1 MAYMNGKGAAAK
13 AKSRPQENGSDKDG
27 GLQYLMV
34 KKATLHDPVLQAD
47 WAKKNLIWVP
57 HEKEGF
63 VAGSIVQEDGERTTV
78 EIVETGTRMEVSKDD
93 CQKMN
98 PPKFEKVEDMADL
111 SCLNEAS
118 VLHNLKSRY
127 YSDLIYTYS
136 GLFCVVVNPYKRLP
150 IYTEELIE
158 TFKGKKRHELPPHIF
173 AIADAAYRSMLQER
187 EDQSILCTGES
198 GAGKTENTKK
208 VIQYLAHV
216 AGATRHNKLVT
227 SPGKVNQ
234 DSLSVIGEL
243 EQQLLQAN
251 PILEAFGNSKTVKND
266 NSSRFGKFIRINF
279 DNSGYISGANIEFYL
294 LEKSRTCRQADD
306 ERSFHIF
313 YQFLAGTS
321 PDERSSFLLESV
333 NNYKFLKNGHISLPN
348 VDDRAEF
355 HNTVRSM
362 KIMGFHDDEITSVL
376 RVVSAILLFGNIE
389 FIQER
394 NNDQAV
400 LPDDR
405 VAQKICHLLGIPVI
419 DFTKAFLKPRIKVG
433 REHVQKA
440 QNKEQAEFA
449 VEAISKA
456 SYERMFKWLVSRIN
470 KSLDR
475 TRRQGTSFIGIL
487 DIAGFEIF
495 GLNSFEQLCINY
507 TNEKLQQLFN
517 NTMFV
522 NEQEEYQREG
532 INWEFIDFGLDLQ
545 PTIDLIEKPMGI
557 LALLDEQCLF
567 PKATDKSFVEKLLVN
582 HEKHPKFVVPEVR
595 SRSDFAVVHY
605 AGRVDYVAEQWLTKN
620 MDPLNE
626 NVVALMQNSTDPFVV
641 NIWKDAEFA
650 GMGATEIETTFGAR
664 AKKGMFRTVSQ
675 LHKEQLTRLMT
686 TLRNTVPHFV
696 RCIIPNHEKK
706 PGKINSLLVLE
717 QLRCN
722 GVLEGIRICRQGFPS
737 RVPFQEF
744 RHRYETLTPNI
755 IPKGYMDGKEAVK
768 KMTKALEMDANL
780 FRIGQSKIF
789 LRAGVLAQLEEER
802 DTKLAGLIIK
812 FQAQCRAFLARRF
825 YQRRVEQSNAIR
837 VLQRNGLSWL
847 KLRNWQWWR
856 LYTKVKPLLQ
866 VTNQEAVLHAKGEE
880 LRTAK
885 ERLQKRETEVEELQK
900 RVDQLNEERSVL
912 TEQLQ
917 TETEE
922 RNETEELHER
932 AKLRINELNELLG
945 EMQQRLEEEENRLT
959 TLSEEKKQLQMSV
972 RDLEEQ
978 LEGEEQARQKMQIEK
993 ANVDQKL
1000 KIAEEKLAETA
1011 DTLEK
1016 AMREKKV
1023 VEERSQQLAAALL
1036 DEEEKN
1042 KNSNKKLSKGDQI
1055 VQDLRDE
1062 IDKENRSR
1070 QALEEAKR
1078 RLENDMREQKDLL
1091 DQKLNKLE
1099 ELNQAVIRRDED
1111 LHKALAKG
1119 DEDAATIA
1127 RLNKEISELKFR
1139 ISELTDDLESEKEA
1153 RLKAEKLRREL
1164 QDELEQVRT
1173 EVMQAADRT
1182 QLAVDLQKEK
1192 DNKLVMISNQVE
1204 EQKVHFENRMEDLRS
1219 KMQRQLEESREEVD
1233 QIKRQKAQVDRN
1245 FEQLKSQKEELAR
1258 ELLSMQSAKADSEK
1272 RRKQAE
1278 NVASDLGN
1286 RFSDLENAKA
1296 ALTEQYMK
1304 LQQEIDMMNKNK
1316 DEDEQETNVLRR
1328 KIASL
1333 ELDLAEAQAGL
1344 QAETNS
1350 KLGIQTKMRELE
1362 SDMVT
1367 LQDALEE
1374 TQQTKDNTEKENR
1387 ILRDQLVEAKK
1398 KADEGVI
1405 QQLEEMRKKAARDLE
1420 NAQQEL
1426 GTTQEALSRSE
1437 RNRKKLAQEVDDLN
1451 LELNKIR
1458 TSCEILDKKQKRFDQ
1473 QLAEER
1479 NRLVEITRDRDQ
1491 YAQESRDR
1499 ETRILSL
1506 QNELDTLRD
1515 QLEDAERHRRVLQ
1528 GELDEVLSH
1537 KDEAGKSVHEL
1548 ERINRQSEQEKNEL
1562 RAQIEELEDALQ
1574 IAEDSRLRLDVLN
1587 NGMKAEHDRALAA
1600 KDQEVEE
1607 KRRQLIKQCRDLE
1620 AELEDEKRLRGVAD
1634 KNKKKAEVQLIEV
1647 ERQLEIS
1654 NRLKD
1659 DYNKQLKKIQQMLKD
1674 GQQQVEET
1682 RTARDETLAQLRET
1696 EKKLRNSD
1704 AEVQRLRELTE
1715 ELLQQKRKLESQR
1728 DELEA
1733 LKTRPSSLSSDEK
1746 SRLESRIADL
1756 EEENEEIQID
1766 LDSTQERFRKSQ
1778 TQVETLTSELSTERN
1793 LCQRYESEKQG
1804 LERVVRELRAK
1815 VEELETT
1822 AQTRSRATIAA
1833 LEAKINGLEET
1844 LSHETADAQNA
1855 QRAVRRL
1862 EKKIQEKANLADEMQ
1877 RSVDHF
1883 KEEIEKLNNRN
1894 RQTRRTLDEREEE
1907 CSQIRAKMRGMQRQI
1922 DDLSD
1927 ANDALTRDNASL
1939 TRELSGLRNRRTNTY
1954 RSATNMLSFVGG
1966 SNDRLEMPEDGESV
1980 GTEGSS
1986 THTS

>member
-1 MAYMNGKGAAAK
+1 MAFMNGKGAAAK
-13 AKSRPQENGSDKDG
+13 SNSRAQQNGHDA
-27 GLQYLMV
+27 GLQHLMV

-47 WAKKNLIWVP
+47 WARKNLTWVP

-63 VAGSIVQEDGERTTV
+63 VAGSILEDKGETLTV
-78 EIVETGTRMEVSKDD
+78 EVVETGARMKISKDD

-111 SCLNEAS
+111 SYLNEAS

-150 IYTEELIE
+150 IYTEELVE

-216 AGATRHNKLVT
+216 AGAARHHKLMN
-227 SPGKVNQ
+227 SPGKANQ
-234 DSLSVIGEL
+234 DSVSVIGEL

-294 LEKSRTCRQADD
+294 LEKSRTCRQAEE
-306 ERSFHIF
+306 ERSFHVF

-321 PDERSSFLLESV
+321 QDERTSFLLEPV
-333 NNYKFLKNGHISLPN
+333 NKYKYLKNGNITLPN
-348 VDDRAEF
+348 VDDKNEF

-389 FIQER
+389 FHQER
-394 NNDQAV
+394 NSDQAI
-400 LPDDR
+400 LPNDG
-405 VAQKICHLLGIPVI
+405 VAQRICHLLGIPVV

-433 REHVQKA
+433 REHVHKA

-456 SYERMFKWLVSRIN
+456 SYERMFKWLVCRIN

-532 INWEFIDFGLDLQ
+532 IDWQFIDFGLDLQ

-595 SRSDFAVVHY
+595 SKSDFAVVHY

-675 LHKEQLTRLMT
+675 LHKEQLGRLMT

-744 RHRYETLTPNI
+744 RHRYETLTPNL
-755 IPKGYMDGKEAVK
+755 IPKGFMDGKEAVRQ
-768 KMTKALEMDANL
+768 MTKALEMDTNL
-780 FRIGQSKIF
+780 YRIGQSKIF

-802 DTKLAGLIIK
+802 DTKLAGLIVK

-900 RVDQLNEERSVL
+900 RVDQLNEERNLLS
-912 TEQLQ
+912 EQLQ
-917 TETEE
+917 NESEE

-932 AKLRINELNELLG
+932 AKQRVNELTDLLN
-945 EMQQRLEEEENRLT
+945 EMQQRLEDEENRLNSV
-959 TLSEEKKQLQMSV
+959 SEEKRQLQMSV

-978 LEGEEQARQKMQIEK
+978 LEGEEQARQKMQIDK

-1000 KIAEEKLAETA
+1000 KIAEEKLAETK

-1016 AMREKKV
+1016 ALREKKV
-1023 VEERSQQLAAALL
+1023 VEERTQQLAAALL

-1042 KNSNKKLSKGDQI
+1042 KNSNKKLSKGDQM
-1055 VQDLRDE
+1055 VQELRDE
-1062 IDKENRSR
+1062 IDKEVRTR

-1078 RLENDMREQKDLL
+1078 RLETDIREQKDLL
-1091 DQKLNKLE
+1091 DTKLSKLE
-1099 ELNQAVIRRDED
+1099 ELNQAVIRRDEE
-1111 LHKALAKG
+1111 LHKALAKS

-1127 RLNKEISELKFR
+1127 RLNKEIAELKFQ
-1139 ISELTDDLESEKEA
+1139 IAELNEDLESEKEA
-1153 RLKAEKLRREL
+1153 RAKAEKLRREV
-1164 QDELEQVRT
+1164 QAELEQVRG

-1192 DNKLVMISNQVE
+1192 DNKLIALANQIE
-1204 EQKVHFENRMEDLRS
+1204 EQKSHYEGRMDELRS
-1219 KMQRQLEESREEVD
+1219 KLQKQVEESREEVD
-1233 QIKRQKAQVDRN
+1233 QIKRQKAQTDRN
-1245 FEQLKSQKEELAR
+1245 FEQLKSQKDELAR
-1258 ELLSMQSAKADSEK
+1258 ELTSIQAAKADSEK

-1278 NVASDLGN
+1278 SVASDLGN
-1286 RFSDLENAKA
+1286 RFADLENAKA
-1296 ALTEQYMK
+1296 SLTEQYMK
-1304 LQQEIDMMNKNK
+1304 LQQEIDTMNKSK
-1316 DEDEQETNVLRR
+1316 EEDEQETNILRR

-1333 ELDLAEAQAGL
+1333 ELDLAEAQAVL

-1350 KLGIQTKMRELE
+1350 KLGLQTRIRDLE

-1367 LQDALEE
+1367 MQDALDE
-1374 TQQTKDNTEKENR
+1374 TQAAKDNAEKENR
-1387 ILRDQLVEAKK
+1387 IIRDQLAEARK

-1405 QQLEEMRKKAARDLE
+1405 QQLDELRKKANRDLE

-1426 GTTQEALSRSE
+1426 ATSQDALGRSE
-1437 RNRKKLAQEVDDLN
+1437 RNRKKLNEEIADAK
-1451 LELNKIR
+1451 LELDNMRNSYEKL
-1458 TSCEILDKKQKRFDQ
+1458 EKKQKRFDQ

-1479 NRLVEITRDRDQ
+1479 SRLAEVTRERDQ

-1506 QNELDTLRD
+1506 QNELETIRD
-1515 QLEDAERHRRVLQ
+1515 QLEDAERSRRVLQ

-1537 KDEAGKSVHEL
+1537 KDEAGKNVHEL
-1548 ERINRQSEQEKNEL
+1548 ERINRQNEQERNEL

-1574 IAEDSRLRLDVLN
+1574 NAEDSRLRFEVLLQ
-1587 NGMKAEHDRALAA
+1587 GQKADHDRALAA

-1607 KRRQLIKQCRDLE
+1607 KRRQLTKQCRDLE
-1620 AELEDEKRLRGVAD
+1620 AELEDEKRQRAAAD
-1634 KNKKKAEVQLIEV
+1634 KNKKKAEAQLIEC

-1659 DYNKQLKKIQQMLKD
+1659 DYNKQFKKNQQMLKD
-1674 GQQQVEET
+1674 AQQAAEES
-1682 RTARDETLAQLRET
+1682 RSARDDTLAQLRET

-1704 AEVQRLRELTE
+1704 AEVQRLKELTE
-1715 ELLQQKRKLESQR
+1715 ELLQQKRKLENQR

-1733 LKTRPSSLSSDEK
+1733 LKQRPSTLTADEK
-1746 SRLESRIADL
+1746 SRLENRLAEL
-1756 EEENEEIQID
+1756 EEELEEIQLE
-1766 LDSTQERFRKSQ
+1766 LDSTNERFRKSQ
-1778 TQVETLTSELSTERN
+1778 TQIESLTSELSSERN
-1793 LCQRYESEKQG
+1793 LCQRYEAEKQG

-1862 EKKIQEKANLADEMQ
+1862 EKKLQEKASLVDEMQ
-1877 RSVDHF
+1877 RNIDHC

-1907 CSQIRAKMRGMQRQI
+1907 CSQTRAKMRGMQRQI

-1927 ANDALTRDNASL
+1927 ANDSLTRDNASL
-1939 TRELSGLRNRRTNTY
+1939 NRELSGLRNRRTNTY
-1954 RSATNMLSFVGG
+1954 RSTTNMLSFVGG

-1980 GTEGSS
+1980 GTEVSGSGS
-1986 THTS
+1986 